1 MITVSDLE
9 KMRKKLFDIFPD
21 AVRGSVSKSRWGK
34 GRKVL
39 HLMYGFSADTAFGYK
54 LIAKGSLYYF
64 VPWDTNYG
72 DEPEWAESDFNL
84 CLERLRS
91 EFKGQRYRIENPV
104 RF

>member
-1 MITVSDLE
+1 MITVLE
-9 KMRKKLFDIFPD
+9 LEEMRKKLFDIFPN
-21 AVRGSVSKSRWGK
+21 AVRGSVAKSRWGN

-64 VPWDTNYG
+64 VDWDTNYG
-72 DEPEWAESDFNL
+72 NETEWAESDFDL
-84 CLERLRS
+84 CLERIRNK
-91 EFKGQRYRIENPV
+91 FKGKILTIDSPV